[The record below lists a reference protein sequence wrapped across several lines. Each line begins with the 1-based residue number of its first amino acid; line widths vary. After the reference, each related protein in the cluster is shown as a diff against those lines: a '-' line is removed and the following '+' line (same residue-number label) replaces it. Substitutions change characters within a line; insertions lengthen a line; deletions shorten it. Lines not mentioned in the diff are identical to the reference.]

1 MLFFVVKSL
10 RKRKRVVKDMLLER
24 VRQTI
29 MQYDMCPQNTKI
41 VIGLS
46 GGADSVA
53 LVHILWRLHKQ
64 YHWQLETVHI
74 HHGLRGKEADAD
86 AAFAK
91 VYSESLQIPCTVVCF
106 DAAKMAKEQKCTV
119 EEAGRNF
126 RYEIFAKQAEQTGRI
141 AVAHHADD
149 QAETILM
156 RLCRGTGLE
165 GLTGMLPIRKNIIRP
180 LLFCSRKEI
189 EQYCQQHRLCYQ
201 QDSTNFETA
210 YTRNKIRLQVIPL
223 LEQVHGGSAA
233 HLAKTANLLAEE
245 NDFMTQTAKQ
255 MYQKIRMEQKAVCLQ
270 KEMLQNLHKALRRRV
285 LRLAVEEAVGSTK
298 NLTQA
303 HLEAMELLVMQNQN
317 GFVQIVGGWQ
327 FCAEYQKVWFRKEQI
342 LQTQYQYD
350 LHFETKM
357 DIKEAGVLVE
367 CGILTEKNEE
377 FYHNDCTKLFDY
389 DKIKKSLCVRNR
401 RAGDLIR
408 LRGGTKKLK
417 ALFIDEKIPKAKRDT
432 IPLLACGEEIL
443 WIYGGQTSVAF
454 AADETTKKYMWVRI
468 TEGKNHE
475 RKN

>member
-1 MLFFVVKSL
+1 
-10 RKRKRVVKDMLLER
+10 MLLER

-29 MQYDMCPQNTKI
+29 LQYDMFSAHTNI

-53 LVHILWRLHKQ
+53 LVHILWRLQKQ
-64 YHWQLETVHI
+64 YHWQLQTVHI
-74 HHGLRGKEADAD
+74 HHGLRGQEADAD

-91 VYSESLQIPCTVVCF
+91 AYSESLDIACDVVYF
-106 DAAKMAKEQKCTV
+106 DAAKAAKEQKCTV

-126 RYEIFAKQAEQTGRI
+126 RYHIFAEYAGKTGRI

-149 QAETILM
+149 QAETVLM
-156 RLCRGTGLE
+156 RLCRGTGLD
-165 GLTGMLPIRKNIIRP
+165 GLKGMLPVRNQIIRP

-189 EQYCQQHRLCYQ
+189 EQYCQQHGLSYQ

-223 LEQVHGGSAA
+223 LEQVHAGSAA
-233 HLAKTANLLAEE
+233 HLAKTASLLAEE
-245 NDFMTQTAKQ
+245 NDFMTQTATQ
-255 MYQKIRMEQKAVCLQ
+255 MYAQIRMPEKQVCLQ
-270 KEMLQNLHKALRRRV
+270 KEPLQHMHRALRRRI
-285 LRLAVEEAVGSTK
+285 LRLAVEEATGTTK

-303 HLEAMELLVMQNQN
+303 HLEAMEHLVMQNKN

-327 FCAEYQKVWFRKEQI
+327 FCLEYHRLIFCKEQI
-342 LQTQYQYD
+342 SKTEYLYD
-350 LHFETKM
+350 LQLDTPIYIEEMNVF
-357 DIKEAGVLVE
+357 VE
-367 CGILTEKNEE
+367 CGLITEKNRE
-377 FYHNDCTKLFDY
+377 FCDNDCTKLFDY

-401 RAGDLIR
+401 RTGDRIR

-417 ALFIDEKIPKAKRDT
+417 SLFIDEKIPKAKRDT

-454 AADETTKKYMWVRI
+454 ATDETTKKYIWVRI
-468 TEGKNHE
+468 MEGKHHE

>member
-1 MLFFVVKSL
+1 
-10 RKRKRVVKDMLLER
+10 MLLER

-29 MQYDMCPQNTKI
+29 MQYDMCKKNTKI

-64 YHWQLETVHI
+64 YDLQLETVHI

-91 VYSESLQIPCTVVCF
+91 AYSESLQIPCSIVRF
-106 DAAKMAKEQKCTV
+106 DAAKTAKEQKCTI

-126 RYEIFAKQAEQTGRI
+126 RYRIFAKQAGKTGRI

-156 RLCRGTGLE
+156 RLCRGTGLN
-165 GLTGMLPIRKNIIRP
+165 GLTGMLPIRNNIIRP

-189 EQYCQQHRLCYQ
+189 EQYCQQHELSYQ

-255 MYQKIRMEQKAVCLQ
+255 MYQKIRMQKKEVCLQ
-270 KEMLQNLHKALRRRV
+270 KELLQNLHKALRRRV

-298 NLTQA
+298 NLTQT
-303 HLEAMELLVMQNQN
+303 HLEAMEHLVMQNKN

-327 FCAEYQKVWFRKEQI
+327 FYAEYQQLFFRKEQI

-350 LHFETKM
+350 LHLEHQIFIEEA
-357 DIKEAGVLVE
+357 DILVE
-367 CGILTEKNEE
+367 CGVTTEKNSE
-377 FYHNDCTKLFDY
+377 FCDNDCTKLFDY

-401 RAGDLIR
+401 RTGDLIR
-408 LRGGTKKLK
+408 LHGGTKKLK
-417 ALFIDEKIPKAKRDT
+417 ALFIDEKIPKAQRDV

-454 AADETTKKYMWVRI
+454 ATDETTKKYIWVRI

>member
-1 MLFFVVKSL
+1 
-10 RKRKRVVKDMLLER
+10 MLLEQ
-24 VRQTI
+24 VKQTI
-29 MQYDMCPQNTKI
+29 LQYKMFADGANI

-64 YHWQLETVHI
+64 YHWRLQTVHI
-74 HHGLRGKEADAD
+74 HHGLRGQEADAD
-86 AAFAK
+86 AAFVKA
-91 VYSESLQIPCTVVCF
+91 YSTRLGIACDVVCF
-106 DAAKMAKEQKCTV
+106 DAAKAAKEQKCTV

-126 RYEIFAKQAEQTGRI
+126 RYRVFAKYAGQNGFI

-156 RLCRGTGLE
+156 RLCRGTGLD
-165 GLTGMLPIRKNIIRP
+165 GLTGMLPVRNRIVRP

-189 EQYCQQHRLCYQ
+189 EQYCKQHQLSYQ

-210 YTRNKIRLQVIPL
+210 YTRNKIRLQVMPL

-233 HLAKTANLLAEE
+233 HIAKTASLLAQE

-255 MYQKIRMEQKAVCLQ
+255 MYQQIRMPQTQVCLQ
-270 KEMLQNLHKALRRRV
+270 KEPLQQMHRALRLRV
-285 LRLAVEEAVGSTK
+285 LRLAVEEATGTTQ

-303 HLEAMELLVMQNQN
+303 HLEAMEHLLMQNQN

-327 FCAEYQKVWFRKEQI
+327 CCLEYQRLMFCKEQ
-342 LQTQYQYD
+342 TQKTEYLYD
-350 LHFETKM
+350 LQLDM
-357 DIKEAGVLVE
+357 PIYIKEMDVFVE
-367 CGILTEKNEE
+367 CGIITEKNAE
-377 FYHNDCTKLFDY
+377 FCDNDYTKLFDY

-401 RAGDLIR
+401 RAGDRMR
-408 LRGGTKKLK
+408 LHGGTKKIK
-417 ALFIDEKIPKAKRDT
+417 SLFIDEKIPKAQRDT
-432 IPLLACGEEIL
+432 KLLLACGEEIL
-443 WIYGGQTSVAF
+443 WIYGAQTSTAF
-454 AADETTKKYMWVRI
+454 AIDENTKQYIWVRI
-468 TEGKNHE
+468 MEGKQYE